1 MIRCKSSVKAIKR
14 SNSSNSF
21 WGVTFAY
28 RSVMRTVLCPS
39 ISLTVSMGTP
49 CSKVTSV
56 AKVCRAVC
64 VVMDEDSPALNEIA
78 FRQDK

>member
-1 MIRCKSSVKAIKR
+1 MVRCKSSVKVIKR

-39 ISLTVSMGTP
+39 ILLTVSMGTP

-64 VVMDEDSPALNEIA
+64 EVKGSAIPARSRRA
-78 FRQDK
+78 FRWD

>member
-1 MIRCKSSVKAIKR
+1 MVRCKSSVKAIKR

-39 ISLTVSMGTP
+39 ILLTVSMGTP
-49 CSKVTSV
+49 CSKVTSL

-64 VVMDEDSPALNEIA
+64 VVMVKDSPALSEIA